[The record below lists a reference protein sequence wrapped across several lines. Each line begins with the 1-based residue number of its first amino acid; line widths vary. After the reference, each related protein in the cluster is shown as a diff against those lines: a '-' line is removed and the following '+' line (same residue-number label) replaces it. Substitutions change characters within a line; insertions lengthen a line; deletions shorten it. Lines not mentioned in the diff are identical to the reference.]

1 MPKLVTLYPFKKL
14 PFLASRD
21 MSRPWTIKS
30 GIWTWVT
37 WCNML
42 YTYLTTVAARLTLW
56 LYKTNVHLFNYCTHL
71 EWILWH
77 QTSILCLRMLNF
89 SSKNLPPCIFQTWR
103 HSSWEKP
110 FTTWMQ
116 CYIHCIAVDNSIF
129 SITTVVKWQW
139 GIQTEMVI
147 VCYPISCVGF
157 NIYGICKHTSLA
169 WGYLHVFFSADHKML
184 MSSMLHYAFC
194 WLWSNKEDQEL

>member
-1 MPKLVTLYPFKKL
+1 MCIHSSILLSALPSNDLQGFQEFSLENLNLCRVDNLLNFAITTLWDCLLYTYLSYLPSLIIQYLIVMPKLVTLYPFKKL

-37 WCNML
+37 WCNMI

-56 LYKTNVHLFNYCTHL
+56 LYKTNVHLFNYCSHL

-116 CYIHCIAVDNSIF
+116 CYIHFIAVDNSIF
-129 SITTVVKWQW
+129 SITTVVKWQ
-139 GIQTEMVI
+139 
-147 VCYPISCVGF
+147 
-157 NIYGICKHTSLA
+157 
-169 WGYLHVFFSADHKML
+169 
-184 MSSMLHYAFC
+184 
-194 WLWSNKEDQEL
+194 